1 MADAKPLP
9 KSLHTV
15 TVLVRMAMAY
25 KETVDWGSYG
35 WRDLIEQVLAD
46 LGKDEMPDSHGLIEA
61 ALKQLE
67 D

>member
-1 MADAKPLP
+1 MKPLP

-15 TVLVRMAMAY
+15 TVLVRMAQAY
-25 KETVDWGSYG
+25 SATVDWHCYPWSALV
-35 WRDLIEQVLAD
+35 DQIVAD
-46 LGKDEMPDSHGLIEA
+46 LGMDDKPDTYGLREA